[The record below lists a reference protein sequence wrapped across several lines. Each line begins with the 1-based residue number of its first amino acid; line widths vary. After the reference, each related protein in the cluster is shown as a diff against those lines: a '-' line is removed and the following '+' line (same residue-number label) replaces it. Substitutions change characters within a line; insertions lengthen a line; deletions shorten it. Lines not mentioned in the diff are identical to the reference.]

1 MSMPGSDL
9 SQPASSTEPS
19 SRSANITVSTESA
32 MTSRE
37 TSEARMPSWPMEMPS
52 ETEMVPNSSGKP
64 PAACT
69 PSLARLASR
78 SRERLQGVIS
88 FHDEATPICG
98 FSQSSS
104 PMPDARSMA
113 RAGRPVMPSV
123 TSRLR
128 GFTSALVR
136 GSTVVRAARVGAV
149 GGAPRGYDTVPTP
162 HTAGSRR
169 VRLRPP
175 RGRVLRPRRLRSTRA
190 RRRRRRR
197 SVRRAAPGAAPPRS
211 ALLSGGVHTWYTC

>member
-19 SRSANITVSTESA
+19 SRSANMTVSTESA

-64 PAACT
+64 PAART

-78 SRERLQGVIS
+78 SSERLQGVIS
-88 FHDEATPICG
+88 FQDEATPICG
-98 FSQSSS
+98 LPKSSS
-104 PMPDARSMA
+104 PMPTARSIA
-113 RAGRPVMPSV
+113 RAGALASPSV

-128 GFTSALVR
+128 GFMVLRVALAE
-136 GSTVVRAARVGAV
+136 SLPGAV
-149 GGAPRGYDTVPTP
+149 LDGRHGRDARPVPQ
-162 HTAGSRR
+162 G
-169 VRLRPP
+169 L
-175 RGRVLRPRRLRSTRA
+175 PRRCVDTSTGTTTDEPE
-190 RRRRRRR
+190 
-197 SVRRAAPGAAPPRS
+197 SP
-211 ALLSGGVHTWYTC
+211 